1 MEKAMM
7 GISQQK
13 KAMMKQ
19 RVMSSVSILLISPY
33 FTIRIVPRAA
43 IPTTTTDQ
51 PRISHLKKSD
61 NENSFKKKKFQTT
74 KVRER
79 RRSLKFG
86 I

>member
-1 MEKAMM
+1 MIKAMM

-33 FTIRIVPRAA
+33 LTIRIVPRAA
-43 IPTTTTDQ
+43 IPTTTMDH

-61 NENSFKKKKFQTT
+61 NENPFNNKKFQTT
-74 KVRER
+74 KLR
-79 RRSLKFG
+79 
-86 I
+86 